1 MRPSSKLSPL
11 LTQWYSYFSLAIC
24 LERHWSIGK
33 TNALFVATLPYPPG
47 VRQCRKAAEAAAKVY
62 GVKLTLE
69 ILKLEVTTVNIG
81 GLVTFGRV
89 SGS

>member
-1 MRPSSKLSPL
+1 M
-11 LTQWYSYFSLAIC
+11 
-24 LERHWSIGK
+24 
-33 TNALFVATLPYPPG
+33 ATLPYPPG